1 MLLYLTAN
9 ENLLIKKAAKADTTH
24 CLDSVFEIAHDVS
37 VDGGKKTAQQGLK
50 SERLFHKDSTKYRNS
65 PRDELLYSEGRKC
78 LFEIHR
84 GL

>member
-37 VDGGKKTAQQGLK
+37 V
-50 SERLFHKDSTKYRNS
+50 
-65 PRDELLYSEGRKC
+65 EGRKNPSAAGV
-78 LFEIHR
+78 EE
-84 GL
+84 